1 MKFFKALIVSLC
13 VAAAIIPAAQASVVD
28 FNNTSGGGYQYF
40 YPAYS
45 SGGLTFTLV
54 SEAYLIGTGYSGTN
68 QTSYY
73 AINGTDYLMSD
84 SDITITKT
92 GGGTFSLNS
101 LDMTPWED
109 YSGISQAILTGARS
123 AGASVSKT
131 VTFTGDTANSSNVSG
146 NDFTK
151 YLLSGF
157 DNLTSLTISHGGGY
171 LAIDNVTFDQTSAV
185 PEPSSIALLGLAFA
199 GFAAVRR
206 RVTKR

>member
-13 VAAAIIPAAQASVVD
+13 AAAAIIPAAQASVVD
-28 FNNTSGGGYQYF
+28 FNNTSGRNYQYT

-45 SGGLTFTLV
+45 SGGLTFTFA
-54 SEAYLIGTGYSGTN
+54 SSAYLMGTGFTGTN
-68 QTSYY
+68 QASNY
-73 AINGTDYLMSD
+73 AINGTDYLMS
-84 SDITITKT
+84 SYDITITKT

-101 LDMTPWED
+101 LDITPWQD

-131 VTFTGDTANSSNVSG
+131 VTFTGVALNSSNVSG
-146 NDFTK
+146 NDFTN

-157 DNLTSLTISHGGGY
+157 DDLTSLTISHGNGF

-206 RVTKR
+206 RATKR